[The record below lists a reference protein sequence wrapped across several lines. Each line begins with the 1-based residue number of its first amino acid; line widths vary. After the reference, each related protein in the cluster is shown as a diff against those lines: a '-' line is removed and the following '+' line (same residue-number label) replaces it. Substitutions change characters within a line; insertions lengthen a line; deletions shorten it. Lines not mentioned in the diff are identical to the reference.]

1 MATRERRFG
10 KLLTADNTNVHQQVT
25 QNAGKLSKRS
35 NETSSP
41 KDAHKRPKSVHHQ
54 PENEVPS
61 GKTGTSGKDQC
72 KNEVKAVVESK
83 AAVESKPRTSRG
95 DPTKVIESHVRRLDL
110 EDTKCKNVSPAS
122 NSMLQSP
129 PVQRVTRSS
138 SLRISTRSS
147 ITVDPNLV
155 KLRATI
161 DFSDPTTYYTPPAGL
176 PDNVADFDKSQLL
189 DVNSEPHYA
198 HEVFMYYKA
207 KESKHIIPKYM
218 NCQTHINPNMR
229 CVLVDWMVEV
239 QESFELNHETLYLA
253 VKLMDHYLSKK
264 IVNKNK
270 FQLLG
275 ATCLFVAAKY
285 DERIPPAIDDF
296 LYICDDA
303 YQKRDFIVMEIDV
316 LKRVNF
322 FLGFPL
328 SYRFLRRIARC
339 SGVPMETLTLAR
351 YILETSLMEYDL
363 IFEKDS
369 KMAAAALIL
378 ALKMKSLSWEP
389 SHVFYSG
396 YKEDDLLELMYKLNN
411 LISPP
416 FKSSVKTIRS
426 KYSHSVFYE
435 VAKLTPLSQVTM
447 RTRDSGRDSLTKALS
462 TH

>member
-1 MATRERRFG
+1 M
-10 KLLTADNTNVHQQVT
+10 LTAENNTIHQQQA
-25 QNAGKLSKRS
+25 QNAGKLTKRS
-35 NETSSP
+35 SETSSP
-41 KDAHKRPKSVHHQ
+41 KDAHKRPKSVHHPQ
-54 PENEVPS
+54 PENEVPTT
-61 GKTGTSGKDQC
+61 KAAVSGKDQC
-72 KNEVKAVVESK
+72 KNAAKAVVECKAVVESK
-83 AAVESKPRTSRG
+83 PRASRG

-110 EDTKCKNVSPAS
+110 EDTKCKNVSQASISPLVSPA
-122 NSMLQSP
+122 
-129 PVQRVTRSS
+129 VQRVTRSS
-138 SLRISTRSS
+138 SSRISTRSS

-155 KLRATI
+155 KLRTTI
-161 DFSDPTTYYTPPAGL
+161 DFADPTTYYTPPSGL
-176 PDNVADFDKSQLL
+176 PDTVVDFDKSQLE
-189 DVNSEPHYA
+189 DINSEPHYA
-198 HEVFMYYKA
+198 HEVFLYYKA
-207 KESKHIIPKYM
+207 KESKHLIPKYM
-218 NCQTHINPNMR
+218 NLQTQINPNMR

-253 VKLMDHYLSKK
+253 VKLVDHYLSKK
-264 IVNKNK
+264 VVNKNK

-303 YQKRDFIVMEIDV
+303 YQKKDFIVMEIDV

-339 SGVPMETLTLAR
+339 SCVPMETLTLAR

-378 ALKMKSLSWEP
+378 ALKMKSLTWDAP
-389 SHVFYSG
+389 HVFYSG
-396 YKEDDLLELMYKLNN
+396 YNEQDLLDLMYKLNN

-435 VAKLTPLSQVTM
+435 VAKVAPLPT
-447 RTRDSGRDSLTKALS
+447 TN
-462 TH
+462 